1 MSNMNNVTEIRAHHN
16 LISDL
21 SFAPTDK
28 KFVTASDDGTL
39 GLFDFETQTRERSCE
54 GQHMQYSKP
63 RIRCQLAV
71 AFLLRCTPAHLHTCA
86 PAPAPTPTSTH
97 AYACTP
103 KHAYI
108 CIYYASNVAF
118 VFS

>member
-63 RIRCQLAV
+63 RFRCQLAV
-71 AFLLRCTPAHLHTCA
+71 AFLLRCTPA
-86 PAPAPTPTSTH
+86 PVPAPTPTSDHVHPRIRIRMHTETRIH
-97 AYACTP
+97 L
-103 KHAYI
+103 HLLI
-108 CIYYASNVAF
+108 V
-118 VFS
+118 